1 MFSYRQKIAG
11 VAMSLLAVQSVPAFA
26 QSAEDYPNQTVRIV
40 TPFEAGG
47 GTDIVSRE
55 LANKLQG
62 LWNNNAVIVENKPGA
77 SGNLGTDIVAKSKPD
92 GYSLLLTT
100 NATIAINPQLFGD
113 RVKYDPI
120 KDFTPVSML
129 SSLPFVFLVPPSSPA
144 KTMEEF
150 IELAKTSP
158 GTLSCGSSGVG
169 GGAHLALE
177 MLKSR
182 AGVDVTH
189 IPYKGTGSSITALLG
204 AHIDC
209 LFVSILSASP
219 YIKQGQ
225 LRALAV
231 SSLERN
237 SSLPDVPA
245 VAELPG
251 LDGFESDLWYGLL
264 VPAGTD
270 PQIVQKVY
278 EGVKALIDDPGFRGR
293 FEPTGAVLVGNK
305 PEEFSKQVVSD
316 IKKWADV
323 VKQSGVA
330 EQL

>member
-1 MFSYRQKIAG
+1 MFSYRHHIAG
-11 VAMSLLAVQSVPAFA
+11 LAISLIALQAAPALA
-26 QSAEDYPNQTVRIV
+26 QSAEDYPDQTVRIV

-47 GTDIVSRE
+47 GTDIMSRE

-62 LWNNNAVIVENKPGA
+62 LWNNNPVIVENKAGA
-77 SGNLGTDIVAKSKPD
+77 NGNLGTDIVAKAKPD
-92 GYSLLLTT
+92 GYTLLLTT
-100 NATIAINPQLFGD
+100 NATIVINPQLFGD
-113 RVKYDPI
+113 RVKYDPV

-150 IELAKTSP
+150 LELAKKSP
-158 GTLSCGSSGVG
+158 GDLSCGSSGVG

-177 MLKSR
+177 MLKAR
-182 AGVDVTH
+182 AGVDITH
-189 IPYKGTGSSITALLG
+189 VPYKGTGSSITALLG

-219 YIKQGQ
+219 YIKQEQ
-225 LRALAV
+225 LRPLAV
-231 SSLERN
+231 SSLQRN
-237 SSLPDVPA
+237 SSLPDIPA

-278 EGVKALIDDPGFRGR
+278 EGTKALIDDPDFRGR
-293 FEPTGAVLVGNK
+293 FEPTGAVLVGNT
-305 PEEFSKQVVSD
+305 PEEFSKQVVND
-316 IKKWADV
+316 IEKWSEV

-330 EQL
+330 NQL

>member
-11 VAMSLLAVQSVPAFA
+11 LALSLLALQSVPAFA
-26 QSAEDYPNQTVRIV
+26 QSAEDYPNQTVRII

-77 SGNLGTDIVAKSKPD
+77 NGNLGTDIVAKAKPD

-150 IELAKTSP
+150 LELAKNSP
-158 GTLSCGSSGVG
+158 GKLSCGSSGVG

-182 AGVDVTH
+182 AGVDITH

-204 AHIDC
+204 SHIDC

-219 YIKQGQ
+219 YIKQEQ

-264 VPAGTD
+264 VPTGTD
-270 PQIVQKVY
+270 PKIVQKVY
-278 EGVKALIDDPGFRGR
+278 EGVKALIDDLGFRGR
-293 FEPTGAVLVGNK
+293 FEPTGAVLVANK
-305 PEEFSKQVVSD
+305 PEEFAKQVASD
-316 IKKWADV
+316 IKKWATV
-323 VKQSGVA
+323 VKESGVA